1 VKRLERLAIVLAGLL
16 VLAGV
21 LFAALPRDWIE
32 ETFGAEPDA
41 GNGLVELTIVV
52 VPVVLGAAL
61 AARVGIAMRARR
73 AHAAGGPVPG
83 AGELGHR

>member
-1 VKRLERLAIVLAGLL
+1 MTRAQRIVAIIGGLL
-16 VLAGV
+16 ALAGV
-21 LFAALPRDWIE
+21 LLAVLPKDWIE
-32 ETFGAEPDA
+32 ESFGVEPDA

-61 AARVGIAMRARR
+61 AARVGIAVRARR
-73 AHAAGGPVPG
+73 AHAAGGPAPG